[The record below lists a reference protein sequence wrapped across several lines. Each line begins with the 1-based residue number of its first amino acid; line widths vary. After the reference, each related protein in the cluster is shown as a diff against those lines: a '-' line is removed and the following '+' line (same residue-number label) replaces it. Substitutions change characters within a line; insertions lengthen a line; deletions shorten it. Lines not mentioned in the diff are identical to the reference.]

1 MGIEQPSSF
10 YPDRV
15 WKEQGILFPSGVL
28 RWRQISFCFWQIGF
42 LFSITKS
49 PNWKRKPQF
58 KYPLCFCTHCFYL
71 MPASSLHHLYKV
83 LMRSESQCLPVK
95 IMLIIDIAL
104 QVGTEKS
111 QTENSFHQSLTLSPT
126 VSFQQQECQQNNSWP
141 NCGFRKK
148 EAERAQLRFASLIG
162 FCETL
167 WDLRFEQLPE
177 DSTHKRLL
185 PKALYTIPI
194 VTCLRWGDR
203 ALHGR
208 SNIVSSLPIAF
219 EPRKAL
225 T

>member
-95 IMLIIDIAL
+95 MMLIRHCFTGGDRKITDRK
-104 QVGTEKS
+104 Q
-111 QTENSFHQSLTLSPT
+111 LSPKPD
-126 VSFQQQECQQNNSWP
+126 SFPYCILPAARMPTKQFLTQLWLQEKGGWKGSAEICFINRFLWNSLGPEVWATTWRQYKP
-141 NCGFRKK
+141 ATPSKSIIYHPHR
-148 EAERAQLRFASLIG
+148 
-162 FCETL
+162 
-167 WDLRFEQLPE
+167 DLLE
-177 DSTHKRLL
+177 
-185 PKALYTIPI
+185 
-194 VTCLRWGDR
+194 V
-203 ALHGR
+203 GR
-208 SNIVSSLPIAF
+208 
-219 EPRKAL
+219 
-225 T
+225 